1 MATRMDARKP
11 CIVSFGL
18 SREGGHG
25 SARPRTGLR
34 VVDLL
39 DLADRTV
46 GSCLAR
52 ASATGG
58 ISREQW
64 RTLMLLDDGVGDGA
78 LEAAGHTMGEIAT
91 RAAVPAPTATRLV
104 DKLVSEGLAYRRTD
118 DWDRRR
124 VLVHIST
131 EGHTLVT
138 RTATELDEAFGTVL
152 ADLDP
157 DDRIDLV
164 GLLTRLEQAAAHRP
178 EPSSP

>member
-1 MATRMDARKP
+1 MGTR
-11 CIVSFGL
+11 G
-18 SREGGHG
+18 REPGN
-25 SARPRTGLR
+25 R

-52 ASATGG
+52 ASATSV

-64 RTLMLLDDGVGDGA
+64 RTLMLLDEGVGDDA
-78 LEAAGHTMGEIAT
+78 LEAPGHTMGEIAT

-104 DKLVSEGLAYRRTD
+104 DKLVAEGLAYRRSD

-124 VLVHIST
+124 VLVHISPD
-131 EGHTLVT
+131 GHAVVT
-138 RTATELDEAFGTVL
+138 RTASELDEAFGTVL

-164 GLLTRLEQAAAHRP
+164 GLLTRLEQAAVHRP

>member
-1 MATRMDARKP
+1 MDARGRD
-11 CIVSFGL
+11 SM
-18 SREGGHG
+18 
-25 SARPRTGLR
+25 R

-52 ASATGG
+52 ASATSG

-64 RTLMLLDDGVGDGA
+64 RTLMLLDEGVGDGA
-78 LEAAGHTMGEIAT
+78 PGAPGHTMGEIAA

-104 DKLVSEGLAYRRTD
+104 DRLVAEGLAYRRSD

-124 VLVHIST
+124 VLVHISP
-131 EGHTLVT
+131 EGHTLVA
-138 RTATELDEAFGTVL
+138 RTAAELDDAFGTVL
-152 ADLDP
+152 ADLAP
-157 DDRIDLV
+157 DDRTDLV
-164 GLLTRLEQAAAHRP
+164 QLLTRLEQTAVHRP

>member
-1 MATRMDARKP
+1 MGAR
-11 CIVSFGL
+11 G
-18 SREGGHG
+18 R
-25 SARPRTGLR
+25 RPDIR

-52 ASATGG
+52 ASAISG

-64 RTLMLLDDGVGDGA
+64 RTLMLLDEGVGDGA
-78 LEAAGHTMGEIAT
+78 VDAPGHPMGEIAT

-104 DKLVSEGLAYRRTD
+104 DKLVADGLAYRRSD

-124 VLVHIST
+124 VHVHISP
-131 EGHTLVT
+131 EGHALVT
-138 RTATELDEAFGTVL
+138 GVASELDEAFGTVL

-157 DDRIDLV
+157 ADRIDIV
-164 GLLTRLEQAAAHRP
+164 RLLTRLEQASARRTQ
-178 EPSSP
+178 PSTP